1 MNAGLAPA
9 FFIEP
14 ATTGDSHMRSAAF
27 LLAAL
32 SLPVLA
38 QQPAATAP
46 PSLVREGVTEKLTA
60 HVWAIPDGSASLVP
74 NVGIVVGKKAVLVV
88 DTGMGTRNAETVL
101 KEVAKVGAG
110 KPIYIV
116 TTHVHPEHDMGAHAF
131 PKDSKLIRSK
141 TQVEDI
147 AAGAG
152 MNLVPVFAARSD
164 LNKELLKDAKHR
176 DADIVFDGSYVLDL
190 GGLKAHLR
198 SMGTNHTHGD
208 TIVLVDGVLFSGDI
222 AMKPQPSF
230 SNPAATITHWLASL
244 DALQALKPK
253 KIVPSHGPIGGVEI
267 IEGYR
272 SYLTRIRART
282 AELRKAGKTQDE
294 TVQIVTD
301 EMSAQYPD
309 RNRLAGAIR
318 AGYDEAA

>member
-1 MNAGLAPA
+1 
-9 FFIEP
+9 
-14 ATTGDSHMRSAAF
+14 MRSHAF

-32 SLPVLA
+32 ALPALA

-46 PSLVREGVTEKLTA
+46 PSLVREGVTEKLTD

-74 NVGIVVGKKAVLVV
+74 NVGIVVGAKAVLVV
-88 DTGMGTRNAETVL
+88 DTGMGARNAETVL
-101 KEVAKVGAG
+101 REVAKVGAG
-110 KPIYIV
+110 KPVYIV

-131 PKDSKLIRSK
+131 PKDSRLIRSK

-152 MNLVPVFAARSD
+152 MNLVPIFAARSD
-164 LNKELLKDAKHR
+164 LNKELLQGAKHR
-176 DADIVFDGSYVLDL
+176 EADIVFDGDYTLDL
-190 GGLKAHLR
+190 GGLQVKIY

-208 TIVLVDGVLFSGDI
+208 TVALVDGVLFSGDV
-222 AMKPQPSF
+222 AMKPQPAF
-230 SNPAATITHWLASL
+230 ANPTATITHWLQSL
-244 DALQALKPK
+244 DRLEALKPK
-253 KIVPSHGPIGGVEI
+253 KIVPSHGPFGGVEI

-272 SYLTRIRART
+272 AYLTRIRDRA

-294 TVQIVTD
+294 TVQVITG

-309 RNRLAGAIR
+309 RNRLAGAVR
-318 AGYDEAA
+318 AGYNEAN